1 MAEQARLSTCYLCQI
16 ACSSRSKRL
25 FWAIK
30 APVLPNNREDILSY
44 QERQKHAISWALR
57 SMPARQMPC
66 FAASNEENSLI
77 MSITGQ
83 RVPTIALAETGQP
96 KGPPVWLVRP

>member
-30 APVLPNNREDILSY
+30 APVLPNNREGNLSY
-44 QERQKHAISWALR
+44 QERQKIGVFGAPR
-57 SMPARQMPC
+57 SMPVPQMPC
-66 FAASNEENSLI
+66 FSASNEEYSLFLL
-77 MSITGQ
+77 ITGQ
-83 RVPTIALAETGQP
+83 RVPTIALAETSA
-96 KGPPVWLVRP
+96 R